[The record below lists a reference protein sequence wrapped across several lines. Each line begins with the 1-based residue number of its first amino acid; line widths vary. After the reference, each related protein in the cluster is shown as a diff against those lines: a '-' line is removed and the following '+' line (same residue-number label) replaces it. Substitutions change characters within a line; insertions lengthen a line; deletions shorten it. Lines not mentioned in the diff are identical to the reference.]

1 MGEKMSR
8 STWHTYKR
16 FKTCWLTCLGAV
28 GMFFFSSHLITTI
41 FQYRNYCCWQRCER
55 KTSRTLTTTN
65 PTTWSTPT
73 LSPPS
78 LEMWDG
84 GRFLCGTTS
93 LWREKSSNR
102 FTSVKVFNPPSIS
115 TIRSSYTTYLSLV
128 SNQHPAPN
136 AQPAL
141 ESRGQQYW
149 CIRFTGIWDI
159 QDTFRYFR
167 ILFFFSVVFNNIPI
181 FFKFRI
187 REILGR
193 RSLVALDYNCS

>member
-8 STWHTYKR
+8 RPWHTYKR
-16 FKTCWLTCLGAV
+16 FKTCLLTCVGAV
-28 GMFFFSSHLITTI
+28 GMFFFSSHLVTTI

-78 LEMWDG
+78 LEMWDRG
-84 GRFLCGTTS
+84 TFLYCKPRCDARS
-93 LWREKSSNR
+93 HQADLHLWRSS
-102 FTSVKVFNPPSIS
+102 TSPVFLLIH
-115 TIRSSYTTYLSLV
+115 SSYTAYLSLV

-136 AQPAL
+136 VQPAL
-141 ESRGQQYW
+141 ESRGRPYW

-167 ILFFFSVVFNNIPI
+167 ILFF
-181 FFKFRI
+181 
-187 REILGR
+187 
-193 RSLVALDYNCS
+193 SLCGIQ